1 MLRGAVEHRVRDGV
15 AAMRLDELC
24 RVLPDARVPEGAGA
38 IAVRSVQSD
47 SAAVQ
52 AGDVFFAI
60 RGEATDGRG
69 HAADAVARGAV
80 AIVADGPVDVAVP
93 LVLVDDARRALAAAA
108 AASLGHPADR
118 LHMVGITGTV
128 GKTSILSMLGEIL
141 DAAAIPAGTIGSL
154 GIHYA
159 GFADETPNTT
169 PGPLELQQTLAHMV
183 DSGTRIAAME
193 VTSHALVQGRV
204 HGLSFDLG
212 IFTNLLPLEH
222 LEYHGSF
229 RDYAAAKRMF
239 LNHLTPDAP
248 LIHPVGDRAVAALA
262 RERRGPRISCGG
274 AGGATVSVRRGPL
287 TLDGTRITL
296 TSRRPLPRPGA
307 APLPPFSLP
316 IELSMLGRT
325 NINNATLAAVAALC
339 LGADAGAVSGG
350 LARLAAPRRRLQVI
364 RAKAPTIIDD
374 TVGHPDSITGV
385 FEVAARVPHRRLH
398 VVFCI
403 RGRRGAVINAR
414 DAEALAIWSR
424 RVPIH
429 DLVVTSAVD
438 TADERNQVSPEE
450 RRAFLRALDRA
461 RVPYRHSAR
470 TDEAIGSVLQGSGA
484 GNLVL
489 LLGAQGMDAGAEIAL
504 RVLQSEARISS
515 E

>member
-1 MLRGAVEHRVRDGV
+1 
-15 AAMRLDELC
+15 MRLDELC
-24 RVLPDARVPEGAGA
+24 RVLPDARLPDAARAVV
-38 IAVRSVQSD
+38 VRSVQSD
-47 SAAVQ
+47 SAAVR

-60 RGEATDGRG
+60 RGEAEDGRR

-80 AIVADGPVDVAVP
+80 AVVADGPVAVPVP

-108 AASLGHPADR
+108 AASLGQPADR

-128 GKTSILSMLGEIL
+128 GKTSMLSMLGEIL
-141 DAAAIPAGTIGSL
+141 EAAAIPAGTIGSL

-159 GFADETPNTT
+159 GFADHTPNTT
-169 PGPLELQQTLAHMV
+169 PGPLELQRTLAGMV
-183 DSGTRIAAME
+183 DAGTAVAAME

-204 HGLSFDLG
+204 HGLTFDLG

-239 LNHLTPDAP
+239 LHHLAPDAP
-248 LIHPVGDRAVAALA
+248 LIHPVGDRAVAAIA
-262 RERRGPRISCGG
+262 RAHPGPRISCGG
-274 AGGATVSVRRGPL
+274 AGGARVSVRRGPL
-287 TLDGTRITL
+287 TLDGTRMTL
-296 TSRRPLPRPGA
+296 RSRWPLPRPGA
-307 APLPPFSLP
+307 APLAPFTLP
-316 IELSMLGRT
+316 VQLSMLGRT

-339 LGADAGAVSGG
+339 LGADPDAVSSG
-350 LARLAAPRRRLQVI
+350 LEDMAPPRRRLQVI
-364 RAKAPTIIDD
+364 RRDAPTIIDD

-385 FEVAARVPHRRLH
+385 FEVAERVRHRRLQ
-398 VVFCI
+398 VVYCI
-403 RGRRGAVINAR
+403 RGRRGTVINAR

-438 TADERNQVSPEE
+438 TADARNRVAAEERN
-450 RRAFLRALDRA
+450 AFLHALDNA
-461 RVPYRHSAR
+461 HVVHRHCDR
-470 TDEAIGSVLQGSGA
+470 TADAIGSVLQGSGP
-484 GNLVL
+484 GDLVL
-489 LLGAQGMDAGAEIAL
+489 LLGAQGMDAGGEIA
-504 RVLQSEARISS
+504 RSVLQSAARISS